1 MTQHD
6 QPKKPEV
13 AANSEQGFMEGQD
26 IPADNQDLDIDD
38 SGTCSSRIE
47 PNSNIV
53 ESPILMDNAAAE
65 LSRKFADEHI
75 ARQFIKLNEVFE
87 DLVSKESS
95 AARSIFPFIRG
106 KLFQYRLWRLYDE
119 VAILQEVYARTVDKI
134 LQGREITNHNAW
146 IRSVSFLY
154 IRELSRKHSRNTN
167 VDETLLELL
176 APAEDINEGFL
187 TDEMLKIRKAFQDLS
202 SEERLLLSLKTLQDR
217 SWSEIQ
223 GIWSASGYGDLSI
236 PALRK
241 RKERALSHLRM
252 IYHEM

>member
-6 QPKKPEV
+6 QPKKSEV

-26 IPADNQDLDIDD
+26 IPADSQDLGIDD
-38 SGTCSSRIE
+38 SGACSPKPE
-47 PNSNIV
+47 LNSNIV
-53 ESPILMDNAAAE
+53 ELPILMNNASAE

-75 ARQFIKLNEVFE
+75 ARQFVKLNEVFE
-87 DLVSKESS
+87 EIVSKESS

-134 LQGREITNHNAW
+134 LQGREITNHDAW

-176 APAEDINEGFL
+176 APAEDIDEGFL
-187 TDEMLKIRKAFQDLS
+187 TEEMLKIRRAFQELS
-202 SEERLLLSLKTLQDR
+202 SEERLLLSLKTVQDL
-217 SWSEIQ
+217 SWGEIRV
-223 GIWSASGYGDLSI
+223 IWLARGYGDLSI

-252 IYHEM
+252 IYHAM